1 MVDRVSESMYRD
13 NFTRRTFMF
22 TGTVLATAELAT
34 PQKRGAS
41 LTAAEVVQRIRNAVG
56 VPWRTQTVDN
66 IVAGDADTPVTG
78 IATTMMATL
87 GVLERCAAAG
97 KNLVITHETPF
108 YMHQDKTDNLQ
119 GDRTYQFKVDFIRKH
134 EMVVFHFHDHWHARH
149 PDGIAV
155 GMMRE
160 LDWEKNADPQ
170 DPRRFVFS
178 GLTLEDFAKA
188 IEVRLQVRTMRVVGD
203 PKLPVR
209 RVLASWGYVSQTPGI
224 PQFAQPDVDVFIA
237 GETREWELV
246 EYAQDAITMG
256 QKKAL
261 ILLGHV
267 VSEQGGMQYCAEW
280 LKDFIREVPI
290 EFIAASEPFWNPDNP
305 KRVD

>member
-1 MVDRVSESMYRD
+1 MYLD
-13 NFTRRTFMF
+13 NFTRRNFML
-22 TGTVLATAELAT
+22 TGTGLATAELPA

-41 LTAAEVVQRIRNAVG
+41 LTAAEVVQRIREAVG
-56 VPWRTQTVDN
+56 IPWRTQTVDN

-87 GVLERCAAAG
+87 SVLERCVAAG

-178 GLTLEDFAKA
+178 GLPLEHFAKA
-188 IEVRLQVRTMRVVGD
+188 IELRLQVRTMRVVGD

-209 RVLASWGYVSQTPGI
+209 RVFASWGYVSQMPGI

-237 GETREWELV
+237 GEAREWELV

-290 EFIAASEPFWNPDNP
+290 EFIAAPEPFWNPDNP